1 MTERP
6 KSSREPASA
15 NEPIVF
21 VVDDD
26 ASMRRA
32 LTNLLQSVGLAVEVF
47 GSASEMQSKLPDV
60 ASCLVLDIRLP
71 GLSGLD
77 FQTELAKAKI
87 HIPIIFMTGHGDIPM
102 TVRAMKGGAVD
113 FLTKPFRDQ
122 DMLDAVVMAIER
134 DRKRRE
140 VEKVAANLQALF
152 ETLTSREREILALV
166 AAGLMNK
173 QIAGELG
180 LAEITVKIHR
190 GHIMKKM
197 GARSFGDLIRMA
209 QTLGIHRTKQARCAS
224 SYLFTFPLHPHFTP
238 S

>member
-6 KSSREPASA
+6 KPPHDPASA
-15 NEPIVF
+15 AESIVF
-21 VVDDD
+21 VIDDD

-32 LTNLLQSVGLAVEVF
+32 LTNLFQSVGLKAEVY
-47 GSASEMQSKLPDV
+47 GSASEMLLSKLPDV
-60 ASCLVLDIRLP
+60 PSCLVLDIRLP

-77 FQTELAKAKI
+77 FQTELAKANI

-113 FLTKPFRDQ
+113 FLAKPFRDQ
-122 DMLDAVVMAIER
+122 DMLDAVVTAIER

-140 VEKVAANLQALF
+140 ADKIVASLQSLLD
-152 ETLTSREREILALV
+152 TLTPREREILALV
-166 AAGLMNK
+166 SSGLLNK
-173 QIAGELG
+173 QIAAELG

-197 GARSFGDLIRMA
+197 AAKSLADLVRKA
-209 QTLGIHRTKQARCAS
+209 ETLGIRRTK
-224 SYLFTFPLHPHFTP
+224 T
-238 S
+238 

>member
-6 KSSREPASA
+6 KSSHEPARSK
-15 NEPIVF
+15 EPVVF
-21 VVDDD
+21 VIDDD
-26 ASMRRA
+26 GSMRRG
-32 LTNLLQSVGLAVEVF
+32 LTNLFQSVGLQVEAF
-47 GSASEMQSKLPDV
+47 GSAPEMLQRQLPDV

-77 FQTELAKAKI
+77 FQTELAKANI
-87 HIPIIFMTGHGDIPM
+87 RIPIIFMTGHGDIPM

-122 DMLDAVVMAIER
+122 DMLDAVVTAIER

-140 VEKVAANLQALF
+140 AEKVIADLQALF
-152 ETLTSREREILALV
+152 EALTSREREVLTLV
-166 AAGLMNK
+166 ASGLMNK
-173 QIAGELG
+173 QIAAELG

-197 GARSFGDLIRMA
+197 GARSLADLVRMA
-209 QTLGIHRTKQARCAS
+209 ETLGIHHTK
-224 SYLFTFPLHPHFTP
+224 P
-238 S
+238 